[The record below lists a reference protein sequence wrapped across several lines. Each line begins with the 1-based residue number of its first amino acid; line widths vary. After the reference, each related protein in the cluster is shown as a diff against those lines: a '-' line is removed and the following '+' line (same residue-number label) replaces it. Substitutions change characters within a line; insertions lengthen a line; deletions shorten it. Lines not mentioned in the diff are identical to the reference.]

1 MITTMITMTIEA
13 VAITKIPPPPQKRK
27 GSKSLMSSQI
37 FVFPST
43 PCRTFK
49 NEALCQFLSKLGH

>member
-13 VAITKIPPPPQKRK
+13 VAITKIPPPQKRK
-27 GSKSLMSSQI
+27 GSKSLTSSQI